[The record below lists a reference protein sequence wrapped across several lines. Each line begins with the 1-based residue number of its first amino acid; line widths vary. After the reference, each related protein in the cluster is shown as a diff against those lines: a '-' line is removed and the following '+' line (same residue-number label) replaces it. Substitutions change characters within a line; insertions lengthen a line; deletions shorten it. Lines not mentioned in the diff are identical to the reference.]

1 MLSALLSIV
10 LFLSGEDRIREIL
23 LLTGASSAEDLDET
37 TLERFYAL
45 EARPLPIN
53 MASTGRLL
61 SSGLFT
67 AYQAAS
73 LADYRSRC
81 GDVLSVEE
89 LALVDGFASGIAGAM
104 EPFISFESRNLPGA
118 PAKDTLI
125 FHNTLVG
132 KGTFRSGAKPGYGA
146 KDRFSIEGI
155 FESSVAYS
163 PYGLRANAVVYGR
176 RGPWKLVVGDYNLR
190 YAQGLSL
197 WSGFEMSGIYGISSL
212 TKRPSGISPSF
223 SYSAPGSRRGLA
235 ADAGFGR
242 HSVALFV
249 STDSFRDV
257 SAGGA
262 WSVIF
267 LSGQAGLHVVGDNLL
282 KGPSLRVSADA
293 SVNLKGYSL
302 SGEVAVQA
310 LKGRVAG
317 VLAFSTPSFRGFRL
331 GTRAIV
337 RPSGYSGK
345 KYGEYAIAA
354 VAEYAGGRYVPVS
367 GRTGFGSSEQ
377 RHKAVLSVSAEAL
390 PVMGGDTSRKR
401 LKAIIQYSCRISPN
415 VLAETKAYTYLYT
428 YQSSRHGFRTDL
440 KTDFGRWEA
449 DARLEMAFS
458 KRYGLLTYLEG
469 GYSGRYAKGF
479 LRVTGFVVD
488 NWADRVYSYERDISG
503 SFSAPA
509 YYGRGVSLSAFGA
522 CSFKVRR
529 RFGLKFSARGFLTI
543 KKPAPWKAGL
553 NFQGEFTF

>member
-1 MLSALLSIV
+1 MLTVLLSLV
-10 LFLSGEDRIREIL
+10 FMLSGEDRIREIL
-23 LLTGASSAEDLDET
+23 LLTGASSAEDLDES
-37 TLERFYAL
+37 TLERFHAL
-45 EARPLPIN
+45 EARPLPVN
-53 MASTGRLL
+53 MASTGRLI

-89 LALVDGFASGIAGAM
+89 LALVDGFASGIAKAM
-104 EPFISFESRNLPGA
+104 EPFISFESRSPPGA

-125 FHNTLVG
+125 FHNSLVG
-132 KGTFRSGAKPGYGA
+132 KGSFRTGAKPGYGV
-146 KDRFSIEGI
+146 KDRFSIEDI
-155 FESSVAYS
+155 FETSVAYS
-163 PYGLRANAVVYGR
+163 PYGLRANAAVYGR
-176 RGPWKLVVGDYNLR
+176 RRPWKLVVGDYNLR

-242 HSVALFV
+242 QNAALFI
-249 STDSFRDV
+249 STDSFKDV
-257 SAGGA
+257 SAGAA
-262 WSVIF
+262 WSMIF
-267 LSGQAGLHVVGDNLL
+267 LSGQAGVHVVGDNLL
-282 KGPSLRVSADA
+282 KAPSVRVSADA
-293 SVNLKGYSL
+293 AVNIKGYSL

-317 VLAFSTPSFRGFRL
+317 VLAFSTPSYRGFKA

-345 KYGEYAIAA
+345 KYGEYAVALA
-354 VAEYAGGRYVPVS
+354 AEYAGGRYVPVS
-367 GRTGFGSSEQ
+367 GRTGFGASEQ
-377 RHKAVLSVSAEAL
+377 RHKAVFSLSAEAL

-401 LKAIIQYSCRISPN
+401 LKAVMQYSCRISPN
-415 VLAETKAYTYLYT
+415 VLVETKAYTYLYT
-428 YQSSRHGFRTDL
+428 YIASRHGFRTDL
-440 KTDFGRWEA
+440 QTNFGRWSA
-449 DARLEMAFS
+449 DARVEMAFS
-458 KRYGLLTYLEG
+458 KRYGFLSYLEG
-469 GYSGRYAKGF
+469 GYSGRYARGF
-479 LRVTGFVVD
+479 FRVTGFAAD
-488 NWADRVYSYERDISG
+488 NWADRVYCYERDISG

-522 CSFKVRR
+522 CSFKVRH
-529 RFGLKFSARGFLTI
+529 RFKLAFSARGFLTM